1 MIRNLILSI
10 ISAAD
15 LLENAQLTAEEKRYL
30 RGAMECNFAEAD
42 RLGVPYKVQNAA
54 LAAGRQNRRRRYCL
68 DLANEIVQTYA
79 HRLTP
84 EALAEWRDFLQA
96 RNAEERGA

>member
-1 MIRNLILSI
+1 MIKNLILSI
-10 ISAAD
+10 VSASD
-15 LLENAQLTAEEKRYL
+15 LLENGRLDAEER
-30 RGAMECNFAEAD
+30 RTICGIMECNFAEAD
-42 RLGVPYKVQNAA
+42 RIGIPFIVQNAA
-54 LAAGRQNRRRRYCL
+54 LAAGANNHGHRYCSN
-68 DLANEIVQTYA
+68 LAIEIMQKYA

>member
-1 MIRNLILSI
+1 MIKNLILSI
-10 ISAAD
+10 VSASD
-15 LLENAQLTAEEKRYL
+15 LLENSRLNAEERRAICGIMK
-30 RGAMECNFAEAD
+30 CNFAEAD
-42 RLGVPYKVQNAA
+42 RVGIPFIVQNAA
-54 LAAGRQNRRRRYCL
+54 IAAGSNNRGRRYCL
-68 DLANEIVQTYA
+68 DLTNEIMQKYA